1 MGRAQRRPG
10 CGAYPRQGV
19 ADLHGEPNTRDVDA
33 KRQLGEFLQTRRSQ
47 LTPEDVGLTTYGD
60 RRRVTGLRRE
70 ELALLAGVSPSY
82 YSGQVVLWDAEHTI
96 DANLTLRAAP
106 GHTPGASAVVL
117 ESGAD
122 RALFAGD
129 LLHSPLQVLHPGH
142 SSCFCEDAATAETSR
157 QRLLGWAADHR
168 ALVLPAHF
176 SGHGGLEV
184 ERRGAG
190 FGITQWAPFD
200 RY

>member
-60 RRRVTGLRRE
+60 R
-70 ELALLAGVSPSY
+70 
-82 YSGQVVLWDAEHTI
+82 
-96 DANLTLRAAP
+96 
-106 GHTPGASAVVL
+106 
-117 ESGAD
+117 
-122 RALFAGD
+122 ALFAGD
-129 LLHSPLQVLHPGH
+129 LLHSPLQVLHPGQ

-157 QRLLGWAADHR
+157 QRLLGWAADH
-168 ALVLPAHF
+168 
-176 SGHGGLEV
+176 
-184 ERRGAG
+184 
-190 FGITQWAPFD
+190 
-200 RY
+200 